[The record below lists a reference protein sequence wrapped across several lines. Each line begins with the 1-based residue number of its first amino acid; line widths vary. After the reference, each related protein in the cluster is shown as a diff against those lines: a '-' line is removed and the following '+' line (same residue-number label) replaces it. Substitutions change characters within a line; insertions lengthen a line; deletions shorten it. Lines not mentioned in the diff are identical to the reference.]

1 MLQRYRSNWFFLVIT
16 GLLLLFG
23 CSTDKEQSLENI
35 LDQRPDQ
42 QQLVFD
48 YVGTMD
54 DLRES
59 TTRALTDLRDRHQI
73 EMLIVV
79 LPSLNQQ
86 YTISEAAAS
95 MFSKWQVGREM
106 EGGGVLLL
114 LVEDNKEVKLEIS
127 YELEPIFTDLFT
139 GAVERRQLHSR
150 FVAGELEI
158 GLIAVMEELEARA
171 QLLHADI
178 AVEDA
183 ISKRDARYLSQ
194 GAGARIALESLEVVG
209 ASPSGR
215 VNTRYPAGKTIDEA
229 WQSLLKRWKH
239 QENDPLLQVFLPTG
253 RLAYRDFSTMSKER
267 LSQQYQRYS
276 NRPYQVLKDGNH
288 GVIYFGK
295 KEGWDNAPFLFCRT
309 DEGWQFD
316 LVNQKRFIRMG
327 PSPTWGVE
335 FGAHPYM
342 LLLWDAFRFYGQ
354 DIPLTGEDVY
364 KSGNDAAIAAAI
376 EVLEAEVA
384 GNTGD
389 FARLLELGRLYTLTS
404 MSRKAMKILKQAI
417 AIQPQDPRPYRYL
430 AIAHVNG
437 FYQYD
442 RGLKALQTAREKGG
456 NDPFLAN
463 FSGYIVYQKKQY
475 QEAAASFEEAI
486 QLDPENRYSQYY
498 LAYTYA
504 WLYNKTKGSSKK
516 KEYNRLFNQY
526 ADKARSSVTTHPASI
541 RRLEEWLDK

>member
-1 MLQRYRSNWFFLVIT
+1 MVT
-16 GLLLLFG
+16 GVVLLFG
-23 CSTDKEQSLENI
+23 CSNEKEQSLESI
-35 LDQRPDQ
+35 LSQRPDQ
-42 QQLVFD
+42 QQVVFD

-59 TTRALTDLRDRHQI
+59 TTKALVDFRNRHQI

-79 LPSLNQQ
+79 LPSLDRQ
-86 YTISEAAAS
+86 YTISEAAALL
-95 MFSKWQVGREM
+95 FSKWQVGRAM

-114 LVEDNKEVKLEIS
+114 LVDDNKEVKLEIS

-139 GAVERRQLHSR
+139 GAVERRQLQSR

-194 GAGARIALESLEVVG
+194 GAGARIALEPMEVIG
-209 ASPSGR
+209 LSPTSR
-215 VNTRYPAGKTIDEA
+215 INTRYPAGESIDDA
-229 WQSLLKRWKH
+229 WQALLKRWKD
-239 QENDPLLQVFLPTG
+239 QERDPFLQVFLPTA
-253 RLAYRDFSTMSKER
+253 RLAYRDFATMPKER
-267 LSQQYQRYS
+267 LSQQYQTYS
-276 NRPYQVLKDGNH
+276 NRAYQVLEDGNH

-327 PSPTWGVE
+327 PSPSWGVE

-354 DIPLTGEDVY
+354 DIPLNGEELY
-364 KSGNDAAIAAAI
+364 KSVDDTAFAATIQD
-376 EVLEAEVA
+376 LEAEVA
-384 GNTGD
+384 AGKED
-389 FARLLELGRLYTLTS
+389 FATLLELGRLYALTS
-404 MSRKAMKILKQAI
+404 MSRKAMKTLKKAI
-417 AIQPQDPRPYRYL
+417 VLQPQDPRPYRYL
-430 AIAHVNG
+430 AIVHVNG

-442 RGLKALQTAREKGG
+442 SALKALQTAREKGG
-456 NDPFLAN
+456 NDMFLAN
-463 FSGYIVYQKKQY
+463 FSGYIFYQKKQY
-475 QEAAASFEEAI
+475 HDAAASFEEAA
-486 QLDPENRYSQYY
+486 QLAPENSYSQYY

-504 WLYNKTKGSSKK
+504 WLYNKTKGDSKK
-516 KEYNRLFNQY
+516 KEYKQLFNHY
-526 ADKARSSVTTHPASI
+526 AAKARSSATIHPARI